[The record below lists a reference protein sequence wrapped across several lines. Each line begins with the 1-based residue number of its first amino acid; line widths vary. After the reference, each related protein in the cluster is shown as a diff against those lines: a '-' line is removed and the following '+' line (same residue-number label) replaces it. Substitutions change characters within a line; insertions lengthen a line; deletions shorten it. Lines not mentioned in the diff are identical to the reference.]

1 MGKSRRER
9 REEERESFA
18 AKRTAQKRSVTLK
31 ALGILSIVAAIS
43 VYASYEFITATG
55 DVPGAPEN
63 AGKLGDEHIHAS
75 VLVRIFGDKYDFS
88 LPNYQI
94 KSSWI
99 HFENQ
104 DGDTIHRHASGVELE
119 FLFNSLSISIDD
131 QCFTFP
137 DGRAFCTN
145 EDYSLKYFINHKEV
159 NDIREYVIM
168 EEDRILISY
177 GPDNESAIEKQ
188 LSELDSQMINRWS
201 NDNFK

>member
-1 MGKSRRER
+1 MGKTRRER
-9 REEERESFA
+9 REEERDTFA
-18 AKRTAQKRSVTLK
+18 SKRSAQKRTVTLK
-31 ALGILSIVAAIS
+31 AAGILAIIAAIS
-43 VYASYEFITATG
+43 AYASYEFITMSG
-55 DVPGAPEN
+55 DIPGAPEN

-75 VLVRIFGDKYDFS
+75 MLVRIFGDKFDLS

-94 KSSWI
+94 KTSWI

-119 FLFNSLSISIDD
+119 FLFNSLSIAIDD
-131 QCFTFP
+131 KCFTFP

-159 NDIREYVIM
+159 NDIREYVVM

-188 LSELDSQMINRWS
+188 LSELDSQMINR
-201 NDNFK
+201 

>member
-1 MGKSRRER
+1 M
-9 REEERESFA
+9 
-18 AKRTAQKRSVTLK
+18 
-31 ALGILSIVAAIS
+31 
-43 VYASYEFITATG
+43 
-55 DVPGAPEN
+55 
-63 AGKLGDEHIHAS
+63 
-75 VLVRIFGDKYDFS
+75 
-88 LPNYQI
+88 PNYQI

-119 FLFNSLSISIDD
+119 FLFNSLGIGIDED
-131 QCFTFP
+131 CFTFP

-159 NDIREYVIM
+159 NDLREYIVM

-188 LSELDSQMINRWS
+188 LSELDSQMINR
-201 NDNFK
+201 

>member
-18 AKRTAQKRSVTLK
+18 AKRTSQKRSVTLK
-31 ALGILSIVAAIS
+31 AVGILSIVAAIS
-43 VYASYEFITATG
+43 VYASYEFITMSG
-55 DVPGAPEN
+55 DIPGAPEN
-63 AGKLGDEHIHAS
+63 SGKLGDEHIHAS
-75 VLVRIFGDKYDFS
+75 TLVRIFGDKFDFS

-119 FLFNSLSISIDD
+119 FLFNSLGIAINED
-131 QCFTFP
+131 CFTFP

-159 NDIREYVIM
+159 NDIREYVVM
-168 EEDRILISY
+168 EDDRILISY

-188 LSELDSQMINRWS
+188 LSELDSQMINR
-201 NDNFK
+201 

>member
-1 MGKSRRER
+1 MGKKARKE
-9 REEERESFA
+9 REEKRESFS

-31 ALGILSIVAAIS
+31 ALGILSVVAAIS
-43 VYASYEFITATG
+43 AYASYEFITSTG

-75 VLVRIFGDKYDFS
+75 TLVRIFGDKFDFS

-104 DGDTIHRHASGVELE
+104 DGDTIHRHSSGVELE
-119 FLFNSLSISIDD
+119 FLFNSLGIGIDEN
-131 QCFTFP
+131 CFTFP
-137 DGRAFCTN
+137 DARAFCTN

-159 NDIREYVIM
+159 NDIREYVVM

-188 LSELDSQMINRWS
+188 LSELDSQMINR
-201 NDNFK
+201 

>member
-1 MGKSRRER
+1 MGKTRRER
-9 REEERESFA
+9 REEERDSFA
-18 AKRTAQKRSVTLK
+18 SKRSAQKRSVTLK
-31 ALGILSIVAAIS
+31 AVGILAIIATIS
-43 VYASYEFITATG
+43 TYASYEFITMSG

-75 VLVRIFGDKYDFS
+75 ILVRIFGDKFDFS

-94 KSSWI
+94 KTSWI

-119 FLFNSLSISIDD
+119 FLFNSLSIAIDD
-131 QCFTFP
+131 KCFTFP

-159 NDIREYVIM
+159 NDIREYVVM
-168 EEDRILISY
+168 EDDRILISY
-177 GPDNESAIEKQ
+177 GSDDESAIEKQ
-188 LSELDSQMINRWS
+188 LSELDSQMINR
-201 NDNFK
+201 

>member
-1 MGKSRRER
+1 MGKTRRER
-9 REEERESFA
+9 REEERDSFA
-18 AKRTAQKRSVTLK
+18 AKRTAQKRGVALK
-31 ALGILSIVAAIS
+31 ALGILSVVAVIS
-43 VYASYEFITATG
+43 AYAGYEFVTMSG
-55 DVPGAPEN
+55 DAPGAPEN

-75 VLVRIFGDKYDFS
+75 VLVRVFGDKFDFS

-119 FLFNSLSISIDD
+119 FLFNSLGIGIDED
-131 QCFTFP
+131 CFTFP

-159 NDIREYVIM
+159 NDLREYVVM

-188 LSELDSQMINRWS
+188 LSELDSQMINR
-201 NDNFK
+201 

>member
-18 AKRTAQKRSVTLK
+18 SKRTAKKRSITLK
-31 ALGILSIVAAIS
+31 AAGILAVIATIS
-43 VYASYEFITATG
+43 AYASYEFITMGG
-55 DVPGAPEN
+55 DAPGAPED
-63 AGKLGDEHIHAS
+63 AGRLGDEHIHAS
-75 VLVRIFGDKYDFS
+75 TLVRIFGDKFDFS

-119 FLFNSLSISIDD
+119 FLFNSLGIAINED
-131 QCFTFP
+131 CFTFP

-145 EDYSLKYFINHKEV
+145 EDYSLKYFINHKQV
-159 NDIREYVIM
+159 NDIRKYVVM
-168 EEDRILISY
+168 EDDRILISY
-177 GPDNESAIEKQ
+177 GNEDQDAIEKQ
-188 LSELDSQMINRWS
+188 LSELDSQMINR
-201 NDNFK
+201 

>member
-1 MGKSRRER
+1 MGKTRRER
-9 REEERESFA
+9 REEERDSFA
-18 AKRTAQKRSVTLK
+18 SKRSAQKRSVTLK
-31 ALGILSIVAAIS
+31 AVGILAIIATIS
-43 VYASYEFITATG
+43 TYASYEFITMSG

-75 VLVRIFGDKYDFS
+75 ILVRIFGDKFDFS

-94 KSSWI
+94 KTSWI

-119 FLFNSLSISIDD
+119 FLFNSLSIAIDD
-131 QCFTFP
+131 KCFTFP

-159 NDIREYVIM
+159 NDIREYVVM

-188 LSELDSQMINRWS
+188 LSELDSQMINR
-201 NDNFK
+201 

>member
-1 MGKSRRER
+1 MGKNRREK

-18 AKRTAQKRSVTLK
+18 AKRTAQKRTTNLK
-31 ALGILSIVAAIS
+31 AIGVLAIIASIGG
-43 VYASYEFITATG
+43 YAGYTFATMEG
-55 DVPGAPEN
+55 SDMGAPKD
-63 AGKLGDEHIHAS
+63 AGRLGDEHEHAS
-75 VLVRIFGDKYDFS
+75 LLVRIFGDKFDFS

-119 FLFNSLSISIDD
+119 FLFNSLGIAIDEN
-131 QCFTFP
+131 CFTFP

-168 EEDRILISY
+168 EDDRILISY

-188 LSELDSQMINRWS
+188 LSELDSQMINR
-201 NDNFK
+201 

>member
-1 MGKSRRER
+1 MGKKARKE
-9 REEERESFA
+9 REEKRESFS

-31 ALGILSIVAAIS
+31 ALGILSVVAAIS
-43 VYASYEFITATG
+43 AYASYEFITSTG

-75 VLVRIFGDKYDFS
+75 VLVRIFGDKFDFT

-104 DGDTIHRHASGVELE
+104 DGDTIHRHSSGVGLE
-119 FLFNSLSISIDD
+119 FLFNSLAIGIDED
-131 QCFTFP
+131 CFTFP

-159 NDIREYVIM
+159 NDIREYVVM
-168 EEDRILISY
+168 EDDRILISY

-188 LSELDSQMINRWS
+188 LSELDSQMINR
-201 NDNFK
+201 

>member
-1 MGKSRRER
+1 MGKKARKE
-9 REEERESFA
+9 REEKRESFS

-31 ALGILSIVAAIS
+31 ALGILSVVAAIS
-43 VYASYEFITATG
+43 AYASYEFITSTG

-75 VLVRIFGDKYDFS
+75 VLVRIFGDKFDFS

-104 DGDTIHRHASGVELE
+104 DGDTIHRHSSGVELE
-119 FLFNSLSISIDD
+119 FLFNSLGIGIDEN
-131 QCFTFP
+131 CFTFP
-137 DGRAFCTN
+137 DARAFCTN

-159 NDIREYVIM
+159 NGIGEYVVM

-188 LSELDSQMINRWS
+188 LSELDSQMINR
-201 NDNFK
+201 